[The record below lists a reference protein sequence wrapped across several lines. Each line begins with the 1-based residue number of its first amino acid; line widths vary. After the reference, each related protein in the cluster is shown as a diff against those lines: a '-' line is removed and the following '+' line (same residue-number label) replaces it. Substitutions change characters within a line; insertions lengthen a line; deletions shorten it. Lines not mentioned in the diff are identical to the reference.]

1 MELSLFNLPLA
12 ESLFALGVGLLV
24 IEIVFLGF
32 ATFVLFFVGLALLI
46 TGGLMVVGVLPDSTE
61 IAVFAVALLSI
72 GSAILLW
79 RPLKGLQIPDSE
91 REIEVGFVGHRFQ
104 LNEDISPNEPGSY
117 SYSGVEWSVTSAE
130 PLVKSTMVKVVHA
143 EVGRLIVASV
153 ET

>member
-1 MELSLFNLPLA
+1 MELWLFNLPLA

-46 TGGLMVVGVLPDSTE
+46 TGGLMAVGVLPDSIE

-79 RPLKGLQIPDSE
+79 RPL
-91 REIEVGFVGHRFQ
+91 
-104 LNEDISPNEPGSY
+104 N
-117 SYSGVEWSVTSAE
+117 GVTD
-130 PLVKSTMVKVVHA
+130 P
-143 EVGRLIVASV
+143 
-153 ET
+153 